1 MMRKSLAGLALVWIL
16 ILAFGGVAAAQ
27 ETKTLYWQR
36 YDVDLS
42 VQKNGDVR
50 ITETQELVFTQG
62 TFRYG
67 QREIPLNRL
76 SDITEIAVRELNGP
90 DYRQATTDAPYTFR
104 IIRESGW
111 VKIRYNFPA
120 SSDTRRTIVIG
131 YTVKESLRYYPDKG
145 VDQLYWKAIPA
156 GNPFPTKTSVITLH
170 VPEPATFTNY
180 GIYGAEATASFQ
192 PGQRDA
198 SIVIKGPIRAGQ
210 EVEVVAEWQHGIVAG
225 QAQPWQKEL
234 DAEAAQKAAQEDLR
248 RRWGPVA
255 DLAFLAL
262 SGLILIGGP
271 VLLYLWWYNR
281 GRDAPVGLIAD
292 YLPEPPADLP
302 PGMAGTLLDES
313 ADLQDILATIL
324 DLARRGAIEIEE
336 VKEPGFLGIG
346 SRNDYIYRRKQS
358 AISLRKYEQT
368 LLEKMFGDRDEVR
381 LSDLKNKFYQAIP
394 ILRRQLYQAVVDEG
408 FFKRSP
414 EATRTRYSVL
424 GIIALIMAV
433 CVGIVLVGA
442 LADFSAF
449 VLCLPISLGV
459 VAIGIIILARY
470 MPQRTPA
477 GADAVARWRAFKRY
491 LQNLEKYTKVEEA
504 ADIFERYL
512 PYAVA
517 FGLERSWLQKFA
529 RVEAPPPTWWIPYG
543 YPRPYYG
550 SGPEP
555 TTAGG
560 RPAGPAREVIGEG
573 GRPTLSDMSRGMGA
587 SLASMS
593 AGLGAML
600 SSAASTLTS
609 APSSSGRGGFGGRWL
624 LGRGRL
630 LRRRGRRRRQQLRL
644 MQTYHRRERG
654 RLCQDRERSSA
665 SS

>member
-1 MMRKSLAGLALVWIL
+1 MRRRSLAGLLFVLVWL
-16 ILAFGGVAAAQ
+16 LAFGGVATAQ
-27 ETKTLYWQR
+27 DTKTLYWQR

-76 SDITEIAVRELNGP
+76 SDITDIAVRELDGP
-90 DYRQATTDAPYTFR
+90 VYRQATTDEPYTFR

-111 VKIRYNFPA
+111 VKIRYNFPPSA
-120 SSDTRRTIVIG
+120 DTRRTIVIG
-131 YTVKESLRYYPDKG
+131 YTVKDSLRYYPDQG
-145 VDQLYWKAIPA
+145 VDQLFWKAIPA
-156 GNPFPTKTSVITLH
+156 GNPFPTKTTVITLH

-180 GIYGAEATASFQ
+180 RVYGAQATTGFR

-198 SIVIKGPIRAGQ
+198 SITIQGPIRAGQ

-234 DAEAAQKAAQEDLR
+234 DAEAAQKAAQEELR

-262 SGLILIGGP
+262 SGLILIGGS

-324 DLARRGAIEIEE
+324 DLARRGALEIEE
-336 VKEPGFLGIG
+336 IKEPGFLGIG
-346 SRNDYIYRRKQS
+346 SHNDYVYRRKPTNI
-358 AISLRKYEQT
+358 ALRGYEQT
-368 LLEKMFGDRDEVR
+368 LLKELFGNQDEIR
-381 LSDLKNKFYQAIP
+381 LSDLKNKFYRAIP
-394 ILRRQLYQAVVDEG
+394 SLRKQLYQAVVDEG

-414 EATRTRYSVL
+414 EVTRTRYGIL
-424 GIIALIMAV
+424 GVVTLLLTV
-433 CVGIVLVGA
+433 CVGLILANVLA
-442 LADFSAF
+442 PFSAF
-449 VLCLPISLGV
+449 VFCLPVALGG
-459 VAIGIIILARY
+459 VAVGIIILARY

-504 ADIFERYL
+504 TDIFERYL

-543 YPRPYYG
+543 YPRPDYDG
-550 SGPEP
+550 GLGP

-560 RPAGPAREVIGEG
+560 RPSGSAREVLGEG
-573 GRPTLSDMSRGMGA
+573 GRPTLSDMSRGLGT
-587 SLASMS
+587 SLAGMS

-600 SSAASTLTS
+600 ASASSTLTS
-609 APSSSGRGGFGGRWL
+609 SPSSSGGGGGGFSGG
-624 LGRGRL
+624 GG
-630 LRRRGRRRRQQLRL
+630 G
-644 MQTYHRRERG
+644 G
-654 RLCQDRERSSA
+654 GGSSFG
-665 SS
+665 